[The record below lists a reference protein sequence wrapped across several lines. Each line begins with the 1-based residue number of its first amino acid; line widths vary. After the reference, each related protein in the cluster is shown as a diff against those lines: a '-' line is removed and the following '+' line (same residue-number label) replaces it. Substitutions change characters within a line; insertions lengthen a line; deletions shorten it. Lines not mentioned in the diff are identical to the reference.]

1 MFNRFHIPQIIYK
14 FFTHLYCM
22 PLICQLLRFRKIR
35 NLVSIFSYIGLF
47 NLHKDKNPNTD
58 RVKIYLKICLSLI
71 RCSKSIFRLE
81 PRFLHHK
88 IWKYNI
94 IELFLL
100 HQWKKLRLD
109 LENWQI
115 LNCNLQVAELICLI
129 NLTNPYQAPTL
140 CLNCAC
146 LRQWNYLLSPLHWT
160 LTPEYVVLRQW
171 VWLTNCFI
179 LFSHL
184 YS

>member
-1 MFNRFHIPQIIYK
+1 
-14 FFTHLYCM
+14 M
-22 PLICQLLRFRKIR
+22 PVICQLLRFRKIR

-47 NLHKDKNPNTD
+47 NLHKDKNPNMD
-58 RVKIYLKICLSLI
+58 RVKTYLKICLSLI
-71 RCSKSIFRLE
+71 KCSKSIFRWE

-94 IELFLL
+94 IELFFL
-100 HQWKKLRLD
+100 HQWKKLRLH

-129 NLTNPYQAPTL
+129 NLINPYQAPTL

-146 LRQWNYLLSPLHWT
+146 LRQWNYLLSPPSLDTDTRVCCVKTMGVVYKLLYIILSFIFLIYLH
-160 LTPEYVVLRQW
+160 
-171 VWLTNCFI
+171 
-179 LFSHL
+179 
-184 YS
+184 